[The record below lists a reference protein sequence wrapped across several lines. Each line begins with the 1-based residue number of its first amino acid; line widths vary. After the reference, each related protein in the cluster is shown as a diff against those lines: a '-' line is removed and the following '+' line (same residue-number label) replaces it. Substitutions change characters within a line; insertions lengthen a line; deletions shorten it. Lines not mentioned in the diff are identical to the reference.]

1 MAKKPKDDTV
11 GPWAKEKLGALG
23 EYLGYYSKVLKN
35 RGEGKLVW
43 CKGIVYIDAFAG
55 LGRTEVRSK
64 GVALDA
70 MSMFDELVRE
80 SQPEVR
86 EVIDGSPR
94 VALSTP
100 DKFDRY
106 VFIERDPKRMA
117 QLEGLEEEF
126 KATHKIALRKGD
138 CNAELQQIVVESGID
153 WKSHRAVCFLDPF
166 GMHVPWKT
174 IEMLGRTKAI
184 EVLINFPLDMAIQR
198 VLTRTGAL
206 QPGWREALDEFF
218 GSGDWWGKVYAEKDN
233 LFGSATEKLPNAG
246 DNLLQWYCER
256 LKAEF
261 GNVAHPR
268 LVKNTR
274 GNGLYYLIWAGPH
287 KKGLE
292 GADYIL
298 KHYDKIEQR
307 KRVGKGKKGK

>member
-23 EYLGYYSKVLKN
+23 EYLGYYSKVFKN
-35 RGEGKLVW
+35 RGEGKFAW
-43 CKGIVYIDAFAG
+43 CKGIIYIDAFAG

-64 GVALDA
+64 VVALDTL
-70 MSMFDELVRE
+70 SMFDEVVRE

-106 VFIERDPKRMA
+106 VFIERDPRRMA
-117 QLEGLEEEF
+117 QLEALKEEF
-126 KATHKIALRKGD
+126 KVTHKIALRKGD
-138 CNAELQQIVVESGID
+138 CNAELQKIVDSGID

-174 IEMLGRTKAI
+174 VEMLGRTKAI

-198 VLTRTGAL
+198 VLTRTGQL
-206 QPGWREALDEFF
+206 QPGWRDTLDDFF
-218 GSGDWWGKVYAEKDN
+218 GSSDWWSEVYAETDN
-233 LFGSATEKLPNAG
+233 FFGASS
-246 DNLLQWYCER
+246 
-256 LKAEF
+256 LK
-261 GNVAHPR
+261 
-268 LVKNTR
+268 
-274 GNGLYYLIWAGPH
+274 
-287 KKGLE
+287 
-292 GADYIL
+292 
-298 KHYDKIEQR
+298 
-307 KRVGKGKKGK
+307 